1 MKMPKR
7 LIDCLDENKISYGI
21 WRYPETSG
29 APSIAEAEHLK
40 GRHRAK
46 EMMVRSGAQ
55 HLMVV
60 LPAEWRAALIGL
72 AVWLIC
78 ATAVAAAERV
88 SLIKIDGA
96 IGPATAS
103 YISRSIDEAR
113 GQNAQCL
120 IIQLNTPGGL
130 LDSTQTIVQS
140 FLGSTEPVVVYVAP
154 TGSTATSAG
163 CFITIAASV
172 AAMAP
177 ATTIGAAHPV
187 TIGGNPAGGDEKVDD
202 TMKKKLENF
211 SVSYM
216 EAIAARRHRN
226 VEWAKSAVRESASIS
241 AEKALEL
248 KVVDLIATDLT
259 DLLKQLNGRVV
270 DGKTL
275 KTAGAELSEI
285 RMSPSERV
293 FQKLWRPEVMFIL
306 MLIAMYGIIGELT
319 TPGAILPGVVGA
331 IALILAL
338 YLAAILPVNA
348 TGLALI
354 ALALMLFVFDIYA
367 PTHGVL
373 TIGGIISFLIGSL
386 MLFNRADPLFRLSLG
401 YIIPATLITAL
412 FFVFVVGKGL
422 RAQFLPVKAGAETM
436 VGKTATALTAIDSR
450 GGRIFVEGEYWNA
463 VSDTPIG
470 KGDGAEIAA
479 VQGLTLKVQPAK
491 GT

>member
-1 MKMPKR
+1 M
-7 LIDCLDENKISYGI
+7 
-21 WRYPETSG
+21 
-29 APSIAEAEHLK
+29 
-40 GRHRAK
+40 
-46 EMMVRSGAQ
+46 
-55 HLMVV
+55 
-60 LPAEWRAALIGL
+60 RAALIGL
-72 AVWLIC
+72 ALWLMS
-78 ATAVAAAERV
+78 AAAVVAKETV

-113 GQNAQCL
+113 AQNTQCL

-187 TIGGNPAGGDEKVDD
+187 TIGGNPTGSEEKIDE

-211 SVSYM
+211 SVSYI

-241 AEKALEL
+241 ADKALEL
-248 KVVDLIATDLT
+248 KVVDLIATDLP
-259 DLLKQLNGRVV
+259 DLLKQLNGRAI

-275 KTAGAELSEI
+275 KTAGAEISEI
-285 RMSPSERV
+285 KMSPSERV

-401 YIIPATLITAL
+401 YIIPATFITAL
-412 FFVFVVGKGL
+412 FFIFVVGKGL
-422 RAQFLPVKAGAETM
+422 RAQLLPVKAGAETM
-436 VGKTATALTAIDSR
+436 VGKKVIALTPIDSR
-450 GGRIFVEGEYWNA
+450 GGRTFVEGEYWNA
-463 VSDTPIG
+463 VSDMPIG
-470 KGDGAEIAA
+470 KGDAAEIAA
-479 VQGLTLKVQPAK
+479 VQGLTLKVQPPK
-491 GT
+491 ET